1 MLVLTRT
8 EVGRRLAT
16 GLVPELGMD
25 PTVVIGMSPGG
36 IAVAAEI
43 ARLFEAPLDVLPACR
58 LDVPGRLRSTFGAIA
73 NGTTLLLP
81 GRVAALALP
90 EAYVTGLVELAH
102 EEVAEAAR
110 AWRGQA
116 GPVSLMGRTV
126 VLADDG
132 LAEPVLLQ
140 AAVRAVRSLGA
151 RRVVLAAPTATAEC
165 CADLGRAI
173 DARVLLYEPGAPC
186 PLRIQDQTFAQTT
199 GADVST
205 LVRTSRP
212 VAVAS

>member
-8 EVGRRLAT
+8 ELGRRLAM
-16 GLVPELGMD
+16 GLVPELGME

-58 LDVPGRLRSTFGAIA
+58 LEVPGRLHSTFGAIA

-81 GRVAALALP
+81 GRVAALELP
-90 EAYVTGLVELAH
+90 EAYVAGLVELAH
-102 EEVAEAAR
+102 TEVAEAAH
-110 AWRGQA
+110 AWRGEA
-116 GPVSLMGRTV
+116 GPVSLAGRTV

-132 LAEPVLLQ
+132 LADPVLLQ
-140 AAVRAVRSLGA
+140 AAVRAVRDLGA
-151 RRVVLAAPTATAEC
+151 RRVVLAAPTATSESCAE
-165 CADLGRAI
+165 LGRAL
-173 DARVLLYEPGAPC
+173 DAHVLLYEPGAPC
-186 PLRIQDQTFAQTT
+186 PLRIQDQTVAQTT

-205 LVRTSRP
+205 LVLTSRP
-212 VAVAS
+212 VAVTT